1 MTQRRLSCL
10 SDTGY
15 LALVSFDWITVIQE
29 MLDSNPLILDVLLSA
44 TTSSKKQRSVE
55 HFKNIVPECGLV
67 YGIIM
72 KRRFK
77 DMSRIQRF
85 ISLALAN
92 ERVHQ
97 KVTKFYI
104 NVAFTFYS
112 PYKLTV
118 VWKQSMQNILL
129 NELNIFINDCGKSD
143 TVKSLHLSLWVI
155 RFLLWPVYLSIPINA
170 TGKG

>member
-1 MTQRRLSCL
+1 MFSGESIDILAKKIFCVQNIKQNIWKLFLSQIEDDCKYLTQRRLSCL

-29 MLDSNPLILDVLLSA
+29 MLDLNPLILDVLLSA

-118 VWKQSMQNILL
+118 V
-129 NELNIFINDCGKSD
+129 
-143 TVKSLHLSLWVI
+143 
-155 RFLLWPVYLSIPINA
+155 
-170 TGKG
+170 